1 MSVSWYAGVF
11 YGVVMESFR
20 KTSKVTKYNPDT
32 GVPYQKSVEGIA
44 YRLPAVADQKG
55 CEISLDVLEEA
66 VAEEFLF
73 GGYYND
79 NKLFGIPVVS
89 TYAHNGCTTTAPLSV
104 EDLAVLNTRF
114 RELIGNTFDAATT
127 EKLLDRAELSV
138 FIYGC

>member
-1 MSVSWYAGVF
+1 MGVSWYAGVF
-11 YGVVMESFR
+11 YGVVLESFR

-44 YRLPAVADQKG
+44 YRLPTVADRKG
-55 CEISLDVLEEA
+55 CEISLDVLEETFD
-66 VAEEFLF
+66 EGYLF

-89 TYAHNGCTTTAPLSV
+89 TYAHNGCTTTAPLPV
-104 EDLAVLNTRF
+104 EDLAVLNERL
-114 RELIGNTFDAATT
+114 RELIGTTLDAATT
-127 EKLLDRAELSV
+127 EKILARAELSV